1 MTNLLPE
8 QQTTVHAR
16 RSGRLS
22 TPPAIEFQ
30 LPPDLEAT
38 VPPELRPHGSGRRDD
53 VRLLV
58 LDRRTGA
65 TTHSTFRHLD
75 RFLRRGDL
83 LVVNSSRTVPA
94 LLRAVGDDG
103 RPVEVRLA
111 DHRGSRRWDALLL
124 DGRTHIGRDGLRLIF
139 GEELRARVLGRR
151 RDLPFLWRL
160 EFSLGGARLLDA
172 IYRLGEP
179 IRYSYVAGALP
190 IDLYQ
195 TVYATE
201 PGSVEMPSAGRPL
214 SWEML
219 LNLRQKGVDTAS
231 LVLHTG
237 LSSTRDDAVDALHPN
252 YDETY
257 AVPPETADAVNR
269 TYAAG
274 GRVIA
279 VGTTVVRAL
288 ETVTGEDGITHA
300 GHGRTRLHITPHSRL
315 HGVDGLLT
323 GLHEPQA
330 SHLDL
335 LSAFVRPEHLAPAYG
350 EALARRYLWHEFGDM
365 NLIL

>member
-1 MTNLLPE
+1 MTNLTSE
-8 QQTTVHAR
+8 QPTIHAKNTAR
-16 RSGRLS
+16 PP
-22 TPPAIEFQ
+22 TPPVIEFK
-30 LPPDLEAT
+30 LPPNLEAT
-38 VPPELRPHGSGRRDD
+38 APPELRPHGSGRRDD

-65 TTHSTFRHLD
+65 TTHSTFRRLD
-75 RFLRRGDL
+75 HFLRNGDL

-124 DGRTHIGRDGLRLIF
+124 DGRTHIGHDGLRLIF
-139 GEELRARVLGRR
+139 GEDLRARVLTRR

-219 LNLRQKGVDTAS
+219 LHLRQKGVETAS

-252 YDETY
+252 YDEAFT
-257 AVPPETADAVNR
+257 VPPETADAVNR
-269 TYAAG
+269 AHAAG

-288 ETVTGEDGITHA
+288 ESVTGEDGISHA
-300 GHGRTRLHITPHSRL
+300 GHGRTRLRITPHAHL
-315 HGVDGLLT
+315 HAVDGLLT

-335 LSAFVRPEHLAPAYG
+335 LSAFIRPEHLAPAYG
-350 EALARRYLWHEFGDM
+350 EALAHGYLWHEFGDM